1 MNNKNLRPIHEE
13 ENFKELSRKGGIAS
27 GKARR
32 KKANLKKAMELL
44 LSCETMSP
52 KNKEQLKAQG
62 LEINNESLLAY
73 SMFQKAVSGNQK
85 AVENILKLI
94 GVKDKYDIAEQ
105 KARIRNLDKENNSE
119 NIEVVFLNED
129 NIPD

>member
-1 MNNKNLRPIHEE
+1 MSKNLKPINEK
-13 ENFKELSRKGGIAS
+13 ENFKELSRKGGISS

-32 KKANLKKAMELL
+32 KKANLKKAMEVL
-44 LSCETMSP
+44 LSSEMVSP
-52 KNKEQLKAQG
+52 KNQEQLKVQG
-62 LEINNESLLAY
+62 LEINNESLLVF
-73 SMFQKAVSGNQK
+73 SIFQKAVSGNQK

-105 KARIRNLDKENNSE
+105 KARIKSLSKENNSE